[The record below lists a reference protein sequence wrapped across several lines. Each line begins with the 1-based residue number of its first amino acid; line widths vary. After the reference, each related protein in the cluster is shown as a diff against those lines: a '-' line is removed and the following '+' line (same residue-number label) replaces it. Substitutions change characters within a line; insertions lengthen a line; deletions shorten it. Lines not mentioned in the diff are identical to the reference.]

1 MAVKIDSSAVEKL
14 LGQIDSLGKT
24 IETAGDEAR
33 KKRDL
38 LKVEELLKEFGS
50 KNSKSGEFEFD
61 AAGWSDHDAET
72 QEKLHSRL
80 AHIRDS
86 LHSAAT
92 LDGPT
97 DPKHI
102 MYSEYA
108 SNRAIIICGV
118 IGLVVTI
125 LLLTS
130 VLMNWDKATSTD
142 YALKIQAANTA
153 VTELDTV
160 KTKLAT
166 ANARENETNQKLK
179 EATEDSTKQR
189 LQALLNTLS
198 IETKTQQAILEKAD
212 QKANSEA
219 IKALRMI
226 RKGGAEESFVLLMV
240 VLLGALGGGLHLLAS
255 LVKYVGNRQLK
266 RSWLL
271 HYLSMPIVGA
281 VLAPI
286 VFMLLRVGV
295 LAPGSPSDGSSI
307 SNLNLIGIYAFAI
320 LTGLFAKTAT
330 EKLSEVFST
339 LFRTSDPAS
348 KDSLGAE
355 KPPGSKANE

>member
-1 MAVKIDSSAVEKL
+1 MAVKIDSKDIKKL
-14 LGQIDSLGKT
+14 LQQVSSLKET
-24 IETAGDEAR
+24 IETAGNEAR
-33 KKRDL
+33 EKRDS
-38 LKVEELLKEFGS
+38 LKVDELIGEFPQV
-50 KNSKSGEFEFD
+50 SGEFD
-61 AAGWSDHDAET
+61 PTGWSNQDAET

-108 SNRAIIICGV
+108 SNGAIIICGV

-160 KTKLAT
+160 KTKLVT

-219 IKALRMI
+219 IKAI
-226 RKGGAEESFVLLMV
+226 RIIREGGAEESFVLLMV

-286 VFMLLRVGV
+286 VFMLLRVGI
-295 LAPGSPSDGSSI
+295 LAPGSSSDGSSI
-307 SNLNLIGIYAFAI
+307 ANLNLIGIYAFAI

-355 KPPGSKANE
+355 KPPGPKANE